1 MSPTERDTIPV
12 SEHGQLVDA
21 VLDAAASLILVV
33 DAEGRLVRWNRAC
46 DELLGYGQ
54 AELEAPFALLD
65 LVPAA
70 ERQTAETAMRALFAG
85 ESPVHAEFHWR
96 TRAGDLRLIEWSLT
110 ALSDRHGEITHMV
123 GTGIDVTET
132 RRWVEER
139 VEGEARLR
147 HIADHDA
154 LTGLFN
160 RRRFEEELER
170 HIAHGRRY
178 GMSGAL
184 LLLDLDGF
192 KRVNDTHGHRT
203 GDRVLTAVAGVLR
216 HRLRESDVIARFG
229 GDEFAV
235 LMPVGGARRARE
247 LAKLLASAVHTRR
260 GNPRRPALRERG
272 HRGPGRVQHSR
283 RPALARRRRDVR
295 REAHVAP
302 GGAPPAVCGVAAE
315 RTTAARGGSCV
326 TRVIRGH
333 LHKPLDRWTS
343 SPSPLPFADGG
354 GRSARSLCP
363 CALPSSSR
371 TRVSPRGGRP
381 RASWARAV

>member
-12 SEHGQLVDA
+12 LEHGQLVDA

-70 ERQTAETAMRALFAG
+70 ERQTAETAMRGLFAG

-96 TRAGDLRLIEWSLT
+96 TRAGELRLIEWSLT
-110 ALSDRHGEITHMV
+110 ALSDGHGEITHMV

-170 HIAHGRRY
+170 HITHGRRY

-247 LAKLLASAVHTRR
+247 LAKLLASAVHTDVGTPAGPLSASVGIAVLEASSTPDDLLSRADDAMYAEKR
-260 GNPRRPALRERG
+260 TSRPA
-272 HRGPGRVQHSR
+272 
-283 RPALARRRRDVR
+283 VR
-295 REAHVAP
+295 R
-302 GGAPPAVCGVAAE
+302 
-315 RTTAARGGSCV
+315 
-326 TRVIRGH
+326 
-333 LHKPLDRWTS
+333 L
-343 SPSPLPFADGG
+343 
-354 GRSARSLCP
+354 RS
-363 CALPSSSR
+363 
-371 TRVSPRGGRP
+371 VE
-381 RASWARAV
+381 

>member
-1 MSPTERDTIPV
+1 M
-12 SEHGQLVDA
+12 
-21 VLDAAASLILVV
+21 LDAAASLILVV

-96 TRAGDLRLIEWSLT
+96 TRAGELRLIEWSLT
-110 ALSDRHGEITHMV
+110 ALSDGHGEITHMV

-154 LTGLFN
+154 LTGVFN

-192 KRVNDTHGHRT
+192 KRVNDSHGHRT

-247 LAKLLASAVHTRR
+247 LAKLLASAVQTTWEPPPARS
-260 GNPRRPALRERG
+260 PRAWASRSWTRPAL
-272 HRGPGRVQHSR
+272 PTTCSR
-283 RPALARRRRDVR
+283 
-295 REAHVAP
+295 AP
-302 GGAPPAVCGVAAE
+302 
-315 RTTAARGGSCV
+315 TTQC
-326 TRVIRGH
+326 T
-333 LHKPLDRWTS
+333 P
-343 SPSPLPFADGG
+343 
-354 GRSARSLCP
+354 RSARRARRCAACGLSSSGAKRRRASGYPRCGRLFARIAAAAP
-363 CALPSSSR
+363 CACC
-371 TRVSPRGGRP
+371 
-381 RASWARAV
+381 RA